1 MTTEGK
7 EEFTKAYIK
16 SPFQF
21 QDQIV
26 ILALRPPEGCGSVDL
41 PPEQG
46 EGKHCNKRQLS
57 KNLLVTGPERSLT

>member
-16 SPFQF
+16 SAFQF

-26 ILALRPPEGCGSVDL
+26 ILALGPPEGCGSVDL
-41 PPEQG
+41 LPERG
-46 EGKHCNKRQLS
+46 EGRHCNKTQLS
-57 KNLLVTGPERSLT
+57 KNLLVTEPERSLT